1 MNFRTVIPWRLR
13 KHSTNIYVNVKK
25 HVNNKIIFTP
35 VLYEDR
41 YQAFQIKAWRDF
53 KKPKLLLRGTSRVDK
68 YKISDLAKEFDI
80 TTRSIRFYEDVGL
93 IEPERKGNIRVYQRR
108 DKIRLKLIL
117 RGKRL
122 GFSLAEIRELFELYD
137 TKQSDG
143 QLLKM
148 LTIIDE
154 KQAHLQ
160 QQLDDISVVMNE
172 LETAKE
178 RCKQALSNNKTNSQ

>member
-1 MNFRTVIPWRLR
+1 M
-13 KHSTNIYVNVKK
+13 
-25 HVNNKIIFTP
+25 
-35 VLYEDR
+35 
-41 YQAFQIKAWRDF
+41 
-53 KKPKLLLRGTSRVDK
+53 DK
-68 YKISDLAKEFDI
+68 FKISDLAKEFDI

-137 TKQSDG
+137 TQQSDG

-178 RCKQALSNNKTNSQ
+178 RCKQALSDNKTTANN